1 MENCI
6 LFGNGFNLLIG
17 KAYPSWNDLIC
28 GSEEGAAITSASYP
42 LRYEVAMAGKSK
54 KAKDKS
60 KIRIQTELKEIVR
73 KILTDEDSDIE
84 LYEKIAE
91 MKFSDYLTTNYDNFL
106 YRFFQLR
113 KNYKLKEQ
121 DRTEHA
127 YNVRRRYVISNGERT
142 ISIWNIHGDVENF
155 KSMVIGYNHYC
166 GCIWKLTNYIKGDK
180 YIYKRSDGQ
189 EDLIKKPIAQRLFD
203 GVIVDEK
210 RKDIHT
216 WADQFFTENIHIIGL
231 SLSFDEMDIWW
242 LLYHRLHV
250 ITKDKTKIK
259 NKIYYYDI
267 LFDSDKTKA
276 LQAFGVTVV
285 HVEPEYIRKD
295 PDGNITNWKELY
307 LRLVEMMEKNME

>member
-1 MENCI
+1 MDFC
-6 LFGNGFNLLIG
+6 
-17 KAYPSWNDLIC
+17 
-28 GSEEGAAITSASYP
+28 
-42 LRYEVAMAGKSK
+42 
-54 KAKDKS
+54 
-60 KIRIQTELKEIVR
+60 
-73 KILTDEDSDIE
+73 
-84 LYEKIAE
+84 
-91 MKFSDYLTTNYDNFL
+91 DYLTTNYDNFL
-106 YRFFQLR
+106 YRYLVRHKRF
-113 KNYKLKEQ
+113 KKVAQ
-121 DRTEHA
+121 DRSEDI
-127 YNVRRRYVISNGERT
+127 YNVRRRYVLSNGSRK
-142 ISIWNIHGDVENF
+142 ISIWNIHGDVDKV

-180 YIYKRSDGQ
+180 YIYKRLDGQ

-216 WADQFFTENIHIIGL
+216 WADQFFTKNIHIIGL

-259 NKIYYYDI
+259 TKIYYYDI

-276 LQAFGVTVV
+276 LQAFGVKVV
-285 HVEPEYIRKD
+285 HVEPKDISKD

-307 LRLVEMMEKNME
+307 LRLVDMMKKYM